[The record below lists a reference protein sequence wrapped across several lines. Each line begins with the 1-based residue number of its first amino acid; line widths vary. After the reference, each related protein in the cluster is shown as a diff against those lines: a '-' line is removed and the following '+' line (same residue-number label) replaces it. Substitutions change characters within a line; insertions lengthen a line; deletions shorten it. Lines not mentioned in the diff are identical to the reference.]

1 MENLH
6 VKRDLMNAAVDE
18 WAERKITSADLAA
31 IFAFLWFHGGRE
43 EWMAGK
49 VL

>member
-1 MENLH
+1 M
-6 VKRDLMNAAVDE
+6 KRDLMNAAVDE
-18 WAERKITSADLAA
+18 WAARKITSADLAA

-49 VL
+49 RGA